1 MILDNAENFSQ
12 EKNQF
17 LHELLKMFTEELS
30 LIIVLKDT
38 FKNCLDC
45 EKCNKIAYKANNIC
59 CHDFCTNFV
68 NNKITINSKKIQIIN
83 DVEHG
88 SNRPTIFFQIA
99 LNLDKK
105 TNNKQLKTYAVT
117 FFVKQYKDEFYV
129 ESWLNYYHNSK
140 GYKKYFCFNSKK
152 ELQNFF
158 KDKINDSINYFSN
171 LSYDD

>member
-83 DVEHG
+83 DEYIIDQPIDRVLLLERDG
-88 SNRPTIFFQIA
+88 VFFI
-99 LNLDKK
+99 
-105 TNNKQLKTYAVT
+105 
-117 FFVKQYKDEFYV
+117 
-129 ESWLNYYHNSK
+129 
-140 GYKKYFCFNSKK
+140 
-152 ELQNFF
+152 
-158 KDKINDSINYFSN
+158 
-171 LSYDD
+171 LSF